1 MIIKTSEF
9 TQFFRHKLR
18 VLFFKKYTNKYMSF
32 GDDKAAGNVTNPTD
46 SSRSFDDSSFA
57 PAPQTT
63 NRHDFSPSSAFKEPR
78 ISRVRLK
85 NQEYLALKWRHNN
98 LIY

>member
-1 MIIKTSEF
+1 
-9 TQFFRHKLR
+9 L
-18 VLFFKKYTNKYMSF
+18 SF
-32 GDDKAAGNVTNPTD
+32 VDDKAAGNVTNPAA

-78 ISRVRLK
+78 ISRV
-85 NQEYLALKWRHNN
+85 QMEV
-98 LIY
+98 

>member
-1 MIIKTSEF
+1 
-9 TQFFRHKLR
+9 L
-18 VLFFKKYTNKYMSF
+18 SF
-32 GDDKAAGNVTNPTD
+32 EDDKAAGNVTNPAA

-78 ISRVRLK
+78 ISRV
-85 NQEYLALKWRHNN
+85 QMEV
-98 LIY
+98 